1 MLSRVAE
8 SIYWLAR
15 YLERAE
21 NTARLVDATTN
32 LILDLPPSIP
42 ISWTSVLDVIGSPE
56 SDLNE
61 RAVMHRIL
69 VDSNFVSSIYS
80 CVRFAR
86 ESARTTREIIPREA
100 WEQINSLYLYIQSE
114 APHEMSRSDRNE
126 FLHQVILFCQQVHG
140 IIHGCMSRD
149 AGWRF
154 WQIGQKLERAD
165 MTTRIVDSR
174 AASLTGSDT
183 EDVTLLMRAGWL
195 SVLNALSAY
204 QAYRR
209 KVHHD
214 IHEDDIL
221 EFVFKDTLFP
231 RSLIHCIQALES
243 EISFL
248 PNNEGIHDSMFKLHA
263 QIMDLPLNEMSLE
276 ELHTMIDVLQFSIG
290 ELHIGLADR
299 YFQK

>member
-32 LILDLPPSIP
+32 LILDLPPSVP
-42 ISWTSVLDVIGSPE
+42 ISWTSVLDVIGSPA

-61 RAVMHRIL
+61 RDVMHRIL

-86 ESARTTREIIPREA
+86 ENARTTREIIPREA

-114 APHEMSRSDRNE
+114 APHELSRSERNE

-140 IIHGCMSRD
+140 VIHGSMSRD

-165 MTTRIVDSR
+165 MTTRIIDSR
-174 AASLTGSDT
+174 AANLIGSET

-214 IHEDDIL
+214 IGEDDIL

-231 RSLIHCIQALES
+231 RTMISCIQALES
-243 EISFL
+243 ELAFL
-248 PNNEGIHDSMFKLHA
+248 PNHKSVQAGIFKLHT
-263 QIMDLPLNEMSLE
+263 QVMDLPLNDMSLE
-276 ELHTMIDVLQFSIG
+276 ELHTMIDVLQFGIG
-290 ELHIGLADR
+290 EVHNSLADT

>member
-8 SIYWLAR
+8 TIYWLAR

-32 LILDLPPSIP
+32 LILDLPPSVP
-42 ISWTSVLDVIGSPE
+42 ISWTSVLDVIGSPA
-56 SDLNE
+56 SDLSE
-61 RAVMHRIL
+61 RDVMHRIL

-86 ESARTTREIIPREA
+86 ENARTSREIIPREA

-114 APHEMSRSDRNE
+114 APHELSRSERNE
-126 FLHQVILFCQQVHG
+126 FLRQVILFCQQIHG
-140 IIHGCMSRD
+140 IIHGSMSRD
-149 AGWRF
+149 AAWRF

-174 AASLTGSDT
+174 AASLIGSES

-209 KVHHD
+209 KVHTA

-231 RSLIHCIQALES
+231 RTLISCIQALES
-243 EISFL
+243 ELTFL
-248 PNNEGIHDSMFKLHA
+248 PNHTPVVGGILKLHS
-263 QIMDLPLNEMSLE
+263 QVMDLPLNDMSLE
-276 ELHTMIDVLQFSIG
+276 ELHTMIDVLQYGIG
-290 ELHIGLADR
+290 EVHNSLADI